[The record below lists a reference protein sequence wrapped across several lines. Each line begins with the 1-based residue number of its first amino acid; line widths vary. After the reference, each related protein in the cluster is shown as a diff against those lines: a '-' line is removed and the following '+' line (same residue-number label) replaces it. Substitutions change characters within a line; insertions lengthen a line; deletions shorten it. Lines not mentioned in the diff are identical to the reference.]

1 MPNHHIEV
9 QMIPVLLYIACQ
21 GDNTQPKPIEKSAT
35 STIPIE
41 KITFTKERLRPSDH
55 VLCVDTNND
64 GVDESLFLHD
74 GQLHTSWIP
83 RPYQVVFRLGYEM
96 SPVWIATGFSKS
108 IAMHRC
114 RSITIPNPRNIG
126 QKRSAQSN
134 HRPQSN

>member
-64 GVDESLFLHD
+64 GQPNYVCLGPDMNRDGIPDVPIAPPRVDS
-74 GQLHTSWIP
+74 
-83 RPYQVVFRLGYEM
+83 
-96 SPVWIATGFSKS
+96 SKG
-108 IAMHRC
+108 
-114 RSITIPNPRNIG
+114 PKPG
-126 QKRSAQSN
+126 E
-134 HRPQSN
+134 